1 LDVQVNSRFGEKEL
15 GGLCASLRSLRP
27 NEADAEC
34 AKELGERKTNL
45 NAIIEVGKVWNGK
58 SLSGEVERHR

>member
-1 LDVQVNSRFGEKEL
+1 LAAFAL
-15 GGLCASLRSLRP
+15 LCALCVQMKRT
-27 NEADAEC
+27 EC